1 MGGNYCL
8 YLDESGNHGLTEI
21 NPQSPIFLLCGIL
34 ISGANYIEFRED
46 LNKIKRHFW
55 GDKSVIFHSRDI
67 RKCQKEF
74 QILLDYEVKVEFYRQ
89 LNACIA
95 KAKYTIITS
104 VINKDNYIKRY
115 GTLSNDV
122 YELCLSFIIERSIFY
137 LDDIY
142 RKNKSVDI
150 IIEKRGKKEDRILGE
165 HFQKLMSR
173 GTGYVSAERLSKY
186 GMNIT
191 FKSKKDNINGLQLAD
206 LLAYPISTFA
216 IDKNRAN
223 PAFDIFKD
231 KFYFKNGKRYGF
243 KMFP

>member
-1 MGGNYCL
+1 MAGNYCL

-34 ISGANYIEFRED
+34 ISEENYKEFRES
-46 LNKIKRHFW
+46 LNEIKRKFW

-74 QILLDYEVKVEFYRQ
+74 QILLDLDVKAEFYKQ
-89 LNACIA
+89 LNACIS

-122 YELCLSFIIERSIFY
+122 YEMCLSFIIERAVFY

-142 RKNKSVDI
+142 FKSKKIDI
-150 IIEKRGKKEDRILGE
+150 IIEKRGTKEDRRLGE

-173 GTGYVSAERLSKY
+173 GTGYVTADRLKKY
-186 GMNIT
+186 GMNIS
-191 FKSKKDNINGLQLAD
+191 FRSKKENINGLQLAD
-206 LLAYPISTFA
+206 LVAYPISTYA

-231 KFYFKNGKRYGF
+231 KFYFKNGRRYGF